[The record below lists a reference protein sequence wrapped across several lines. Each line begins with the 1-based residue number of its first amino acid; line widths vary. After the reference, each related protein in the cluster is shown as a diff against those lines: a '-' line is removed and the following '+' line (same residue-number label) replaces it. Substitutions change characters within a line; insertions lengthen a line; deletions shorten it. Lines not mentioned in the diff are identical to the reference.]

1 MSINENKHYIKSL
14 DAYIS
19 SKVIFHDYSNG
30 EDTIIK
36 LFDEYQIKWFNQ
48 QTEDDLHYYFLEA
61 ISFYKA
67 EEEFLCNASSL
78 IEMQRKLTT
87 VNYGIMD
94 TYMYGNIRDE
104 EAEGDEECDWIVNG
118 WKNNYGVAVYQELER
133 VIEESDRNYH
143 LKKEQ
148 ENKEV
153 V

>member
-94 TYMYGNIRDE
+94 TYMYGWTHT
-104 EAEGDEECDWIVNG
+104 C
-118 WKNNYGVAVYQELER
+118 AVDQGE
-133 VIEESDRNYH
+133 
-143 LKKEQ
+143 
-148 ENKEV
+148 
-153 V
+153 